1 VERTGAWAFS
11 HNNILIW
18 SLWWSVREQ
27 IRWSCFTASR
37 KALFLQRLHT
47 GSNCIEG
54 LPADSSLPYW
64 LKVRM
69 GRGALVSSPC
79 LDGTGP
85 VMCTGAKASGL
96 DDIWMSV
103 SGWQA
108 WPELGGYGICWC
120 LRSSILPGAGFVCN
134 LEHACLLLAVGRI
147 NNVNEGRD
155 SQSSRLGILH
165 QGGVRWK

>member
-1 VERTGAWAFS
+1 M
-11 HNNILIW
+11 
-18 SLWWSVREQ
+18 REQ

-37 KALFLQRLHT
+37 KALFLQSLHT
-47 GSNCIEG
+47 GSDCIEG
-54 LPADSSLPYW
+54 LPAGSSLPCW

-96 DDIWMSV
+96 DDILNECLWLASMARA
-103 SGWQA
+103 WQY
-108 WPELGGYGICWC
+108 EICWC
-120 LRSSILPGAGFVCN
+120 LRSSVLAGAGFVYN
-134 LEHACLLLAVGRI
+134 LEHTCLLLAVGRV
-147 NNVNEGRD
+147 NNVNERRD

-165 QGGVRWK
+165 QGDVVWK